1 MAKERF
7 WSDYGYHVRRK
18 QILKTALLVVL
29 AIVFC
34 VSLVIVVSGWRD
46 RLGNEKKEMLRL
58 WDEGLYDKAFELSRA
73 ELENN
78 PTDYFLL
85 TLHGFA
91 AYQLAI
97 AQINSFDTLTYVDEC
112 IWSLRKALQIKS
124 GSNDGRLQ
132 YVLGKAYY
140 RKGSGYEDLAIQ
152 YLEEAR
158 DLSYVAADIPEH
170 LGLLYAATQDYRAS
184 VEAFSQSLNPS
195 ANAGDEGGS
204 GEPEI
209 PPEHLLLAMA
219 RSYIALGEP
228 ENATAYL
235 VRCMELSRDSNTII
249 TVRLLLGDILAKAGN
264 LNDAEAQYQAILEE
278 DGENAEAHYRL
289 GELYYA
295 RGNPTRA
302 RAELRSAL
310 KIDPAHESARAR
322 WAQLNP

>member
-1 MAKERF
+1 MAKERSQ
-7 WSDYGYHVRRK
+7 SDYGYHARRK
-18 QILKTALLVVL
+18 QIVKTALLVVL
-29 AIVFC
+29 AIIFC

-46 RLGNEKKEMLRL
+46 RLGTEKKEMLRL

-73 ELENN
+73 QLENR

-112 IWSLRKALQIKS
+112 IWSLRKALQVKS

-140 RKGSGYEDLAIQ
+140 RKGAGYEDLAIQ

-158 DLSYVAADIPEH
+158 DMSYAAADISEH

-184 VEAFSQSLNPS
+184 VEAFSRSLNPS
-195 ANAGDEGGS
+195 TGADGDGS

-235 VRCMELSRDSNTII
+235 VRCMEISRDSNTII
-249 TVRLLLGDILAKAGN
+249 TVRLLLGDIMAKAGN
-264 LNDAEAQYQAILEE
+264 LNDAEAQYQAILDE
-278 DGENAEAHYRL
+278 DGENAEAHYQL

-295 RGNPTRA
+295 RGNTART

-310 KIDPAHESARAR
+310 KIDPAHEPARAR